1 MLTHMK
7 FENRPVHLFNISGR
21 KYYVTRSSAPQT
33 GAVALTST
41 NGAAAVL
48 APANMSY
55 QTMPKTKSESTDAGR
70 TLLQIIDQNAA
81 DNAKLAEKLNG
92 VAGDVIDT
100 IVKVMQAADTPNP
113 SKLQA
118 AQTLLKARQEVNDR
132 LLKDEEKKRE
142 NSFDPFSFASST

>member
-1 MLTHMK
+1 
-7 FENRPVHLFNISGR
+7 
-21 KYYVTRSSAPQT
+21 
-33 GAVALTST
+33 
-41 NGAAAVL
+41 
-48 APANMSY
+48 
-55 QTMPKTKSESTDAGR
+55 MPKTKSESTDAGR

-118 AQTLLKARQEVNDR
+118 AQTLQEVNDR

>member
-1 MLTHMK
+1 
-7 FENRPVHLFNISGR
+7 
-21 KYYVTRSSAPQT
+21 
-33 GAVALTST
+33 
-41 NGAAAVL
+41 
-48 APANMSY
+48 
-55 QTMPKTKSESTDAGR
+55 MPKTKSESTDAGR

-118 AQTLLKARQEVNDR
+118 AQPLLKARQEVNDR